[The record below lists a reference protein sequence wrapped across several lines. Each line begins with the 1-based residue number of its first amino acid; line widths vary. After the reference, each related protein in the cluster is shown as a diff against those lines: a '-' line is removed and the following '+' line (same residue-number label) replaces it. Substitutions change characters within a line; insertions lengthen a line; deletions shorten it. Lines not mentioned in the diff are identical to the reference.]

1 MTASSMRA
9 PRVSCGEHRVR
20 FARRGVRVAGV
31 KTKVARTRRLSIL
44 DRMVEPLISKRRSK
58 HAKQAREEGTA
69 HEESL
74 LQPVRRS
81 WTRRAHPRVRGGAA
95 PRARLRRPRQR
106 RRSRRHRLERQCQ
119 HAPAARPHGGNRART
134 RVQLVRSLPAEPRIG
149 SQRACG
155 PPRLLR
161 PAHGGSGRGE
171 PLDQR
176 QRPVPLRR
184 LLVVWRAVV
193 ARVEPAGHGPCHR
206 RSQQP
211 RPGRAP
217 SGMVRV
223 QRRGR
228 QRRRQP
234 VGGRRHVPQHHRPIR
249 LRRGRGSKP
258 VRRHAHALVWRRGRA
273 EGPVHQ
279 RCQHGRTGRRPAHP
293 VRRARA
299 ERHVSS
305 RAQHVHLAGAR
316 RRVAHLGAPSRS
328 QRRRRHQDVPHGK
341 RRRGRVVLRRQRD
354 HE

>member
-1 MTASSMRA
+1 MKN
-9 PRVSCGEHRVR
+9 P
-20 FARRGVRVAGV
+20 
-31 KTKVARTRRLSIL
+31 
-44 DRMVEPLISKRRSK
+44 
-58 HAKQAREEGTA
+58 
-69 HEESL
+69 L

-119 HAPAARPHGGNRART
+119 HAPAARPHGGTERGP
-134 RVQLVRSLPAEPRIG
+134 VFSLVRSLPAEPRIG
-149 SQRACG
+149 R
-155 PPRLLR
+155 PTRLR
-161 PAHGGSGRGE
+161 PSPDSYDLRTAGAGRGE

-193 ARVEPAGHGPCHR
+193 ARGRTCWSRTMPQALPAAPTWPSAIWHGSRTTARTTAPTTAG
-206 RSQQP
+206 
-211 RPGRAP
+211 GRAATRSSTP
-217 SGMVRV
+217 PADPTTTRAG
-223 QRRGR
+223 
-228 QRRRQP
+228 
-234 VGGRRHVPQHHRPIR
+234 
-249 LRRGRGSKP
+249 LEP

-341 RRRGRVVLRRQRD
+341 RASWTCRSTPTTRSRII
-354 HE
+354 